1 MPGQTL
7 NDALDRLD
15 RAVAG
20 AETALLQQQAQMQT
34 RVAQKDAAVRQA
46 VEELDALIAS
56 LGGGRDG

>member
-1 MPGQTL
+1 MAGQTL

-20 AETALLQQQAQMQT
+20 AETALLRQHADVQT
-34 RVAQKDAAVRQA
+34 RVAQKDAAMRQA
-46 VEELDALIAS
+46 VGELDALIAS